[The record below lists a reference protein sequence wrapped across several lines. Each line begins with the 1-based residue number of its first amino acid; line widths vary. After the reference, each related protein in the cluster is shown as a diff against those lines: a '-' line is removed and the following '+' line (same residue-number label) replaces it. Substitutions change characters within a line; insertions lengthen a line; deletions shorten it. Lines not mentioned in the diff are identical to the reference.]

1 MTTRVSDNRDLS
13 RYEIHEDGALAGFT
27 QYDLDGEVI
36 AFPHTEIDPEFGGRG
51 LGSIMIREALDDAR
65 RRRLTVQP
73 SCPFVARFIA
83 AHDDYLDLVAEAD
96 RGRFG
101 LA

>member
-13 RYEIHEDGALAGFT
+13 RYEIQEDGALAGFT
-27 QYDLDGEVI
+27 QYGLDGEVI
-36 AFPHTEIDPEFGGRG
+36 VFPHTEIDPEFGGRG

-65 RRRLTVQP
+65 RRGLTVQP

-96 RGRFG
+96 RARFG